1 VPLPLPNLD
10 DRRFQQLVDEA
21 KRYVQQ
27 RCPEWTDHNVSDP
40 GVTLIETWA
49 AMTEQVIYR
58 LNRVPDRLY
67 IKFLDLIGVRL
78 YQAVPARADVTFWL
92 SAPPDDIT
100 RIPAGTRVATLR
112 TEYEEAIVFTTY
124 RELAVIPTSLS
135 RAAVQAAGQT
145 SQKDMTETLEREESF
160 LAFSK
165 VPQPGDSLVIGLTEP
180 APGNVVTLRF
190 RCSIEG
196 VGVDPDHPPLVWE
209 AWDGETWQECDVDAD
224 GTGGLNR
231 DGDVIVHIPTSHIAA
246 VFDQQR
252 AGWLRARIIEVDE
265 SYPKYSASP
274 KIDGLSAFSVGGDV
288 EAANA
293 EYIEMEYLGT
303 SEGVPGQ
310 RFALSRGPVIAGAGA
325 PVVEVSTDEGWVQWA
340 QVSDFTASEPE
351 DKHFVLDTGS
361 GEVVFGPAVRLQDGT
376 MRYYGAIPSK
386 GRELRLRSYG
396 VGGGRRGNV
405 TVNAI
410 SVLKTSIPYIARV
423 NNRRPAFGGVDPESI
438 DDAKVRGPI
447 VLRTNARAVTQEDYE
462 FLTREAA
469 PEIARV
475 CCVPAGDGVDA
486 GSVRVLV
493 VPTVP
498 QDAGRIRFEQLVP
511 PTDTLERIGRR
522 LDECRLIGSRVVIEP
537 PLYRGVT
544 IVARLKAKLKYAPS
558 RLQSQALDALFEF
571 INPLTGGPDGEGWPF
586 GRDLHSGEIFAL
598 LQKLPGT
605 QLVEDV
611 RIFGA
616 DPITGQRG
624 QAAQRMELEPNALVF
639 SYEHQVLVEEE

>member
-10 DRRFQQLVDEA
+10 DRRFQNLVDEA
-21 KRYVQQ
+21 KRYIQQ

-40 GVTLIETWA
+40 GVTLVETWA
-49 AMTEQVIYR
+49 QMTEQIIYR

-67 IKFLDLIGVRL
+67 VKFLDLIGVRL
-78 YQAVPARADVTFWL
+78 YLAVPARAEITFWL

-100 RIPAGTRVATLR
+100 TIPGGTRIATLR
-112 TEYEEAIVFTTY
+112 TETEEAIIFTTY
-124 RELAVIPTSLS
+124 RDLPIVPTSLS
-135 RAAVQAAGQT
+135 RVAVQTAGQS

-160 LAFSK
+160 PAFSK
-165 VPQPGDSLVIGLTEP
+165 VPQPDDALVIGLTEP
-180 APGNVVTLRF
+180 APNNVVTLRF
-190 RCSIEG
+190 KCSIEG
-196 VGVDPDHPPLVWE
+196 VGVDPENPPLVWE
-209 AWDGETWQECDVDAD
+209 AWDGEAWVECDIETD

-231 DGDVIVHIPTSHIAA
+231 DGDLILHVPAGHIAA

-265 SYPKYSASP
+265 TYPKYSASP
-274 KIDGLSAFSVGGDV
+274 KIDGLSAFTVGGDI

-293 EYIEMEYLGT
+293 EYIDMEYLGT

-310 RFALSRGPVIAGAGA
+310 RFALARGPILAGAGA
-325 PVVEVSTDEGWVQWA
+325 PVVEVSTEEGWEPWS
-340 QVSDFTASEPE
+340 QVTDFTSSEPD

-361 GEVVFGPAVRLQDGT
+361 GEVVFGPALRLQDGSI
-376 MRYYGAIPSK
+376 RYYGAVPPK
-386 GRELRLRSYG
+386 GMEMRLRSYG
-396 VGGGRRGNV
+396 IGGGRRGNV
-405 TVNAI
+405 TKNSIA
-410 SVLKTSIPYIARV
+410 VLKTSIPYIARV
-423 NNRRPAFGGVDPESI
+423 NNRRPAFGGVDAESI
-438 DDAKVRGPI
+438 EDAKVRGPI
-447 VLRTNARAVTQEDYE
+447 FLRTRDRAVTQEDYE

-475 CCVPAGDGVDA
+475 CCVPAGEGVDA

-493 VPTVP
+493 VPSVP
-498 QDAGRIRFEQLVP
+498 QEAGRIRFERLVP
-511 PTDTLERIGRR
+511 PLDTLERIGRR

-558 RLQSQALDALFEF
+558 RLQSGALDALFEY
-571 INPLTGGPDGEGWPF
+571 INPLTGGPDGDGWPF

-624 QAAQRMELEPNALVF
+624 QASQRMELEPNALVF